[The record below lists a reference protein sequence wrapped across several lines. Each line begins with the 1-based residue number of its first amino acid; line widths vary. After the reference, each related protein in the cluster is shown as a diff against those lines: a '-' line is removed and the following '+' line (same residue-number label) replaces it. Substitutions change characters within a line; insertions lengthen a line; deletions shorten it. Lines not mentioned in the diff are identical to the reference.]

1 MVTRVL
7 SSGCVIPI
15 PAYVVNLDRHVERW
29 AHMRAEAAR
38 IGLNVERVAAVDGLD
53 VPARLRSKFFD
64 ANGRNPA
71 HLLPGEIGCYAS
83 HLLICQEIVDRGQR
97 YALVLED
104 DVVLKDDLLATLAT
118 ALARLPKGWDIVR
131 LSSLTDRPV
140 MSVSALGHDHH
151 LVRYSRLP
159 KRTGAQ
165 LISLAGARKIL
176 EPGLRVRP
184 IDADLRYGWQFGL
197 DSYGI
202 YPVVVEQTN
211 KFGSAIRGN
220 ARRHALRGRRW
231 QRPTIG
237 SRIHGMMHMLET
249 LTARGTL
256 ACLAR
261 NLRRSFLGGTA
272 GPPIVISAR
281 PVSEVP
287 ALTSP
292 LTGASATPWVEGTA
306 AAKNVTLKNAS

>member
-1 MVTRVL
+1 
-7 SSGCVIPI
+7 
-15 PAYVVNLDRHVERW
+15 VNL
-29 AHMRAEAAR
+29 
-38 IGLNVERVAAVDGLD
+38 
-53 VPARLRSKFFD
+53 
-64 ANGRNPA
+64 
-71 HLLPGEIGCYAS
+71 
-83 HLLICQEIVDRGQR
+83 GQP

-104 DVVLKDDLLATLAT
+104 DVVLKSDLLETLAT
-118 ALARLPKGWDIVR
+118 ALAKLPKGWDIVR

-140 MSVSALGHDHH
+140 MSVASLGHGRH

-184 IDADLRYGWQFGL
+184 VDADLRYGWQLGL

-202 YPVVVEQTN
+202 YPVVVQQTN

-231 QRPTIG
+231 QRPTIA

-249 LTARGTL
+249 LTARGAL
-256 ACLAR
+256 ACVAS
-261 NLRRSFLGGTA
+261 NLRRYFLGGTA
-272 GPPIVISAR
+272 GPPIVVNTR
-281 PVSEVP
+281 LVPEV
-287 ALTSP
+287 AASTCSLN
-292 LTGASATPWVEGTA
+292 GASAAPWVEGTV
-306 AAKNVTLKNAS
+306 AAKNVTLKNVS

>member
-1 MVTRVL
+1 M
-7 SSGCVIPI
+7 
-15 PAYVVNLDRHVERW
+15 VNLDRHVERW
-29 AHMRAEAAR
+29 AHMQAEAAR
-38 IGLNVERVAAVDGLD
+38 IGLNVERVAAVDGLE
-53 VPARLRSKFFD
+53 VPARLRSRFFD
-64 ANGRNPA
+64 ANGRNPS

-83 HLLICQEIVDRGQR
+83 HLLVCQAIVDRGQR

-104 DVVLKDDLLATLAT
+104 DVVLKGDLLETLET
-118 ALARLPKGWDIVR
+118 ALAELPKGWDIVR

-140 MSVSALGHDHH
+140 MSVAALGHGRH

-184 IDADLRYGWQFGL
+184 IDADLRYGWELGL

-202 YPVVVEQTN
+202 YPVVVQQTN

-220 ARRHALRGRRW
+220 ANRSALRGRRW
-231 QRPTIG
+231 KRPTIG
-237 SRIHGMMHMLET
+237 SRIRGLAHTFEK

-256 ACLAR
+256 ACLGR
-261 NLRRSFLGGTA
+261 NLGRYFLGGTA

-281 PVSEVP
+281 RAQEAA

-292 LTGASATPWVEGTA
+292 LSGASAAPWVEGTA
-306 AAKNVTLKNAS
+306 AAKNVTWKNVS